1 MKNLQSIFKYHCL
14 RKRFK
19 KLKDLRD
26 YEKFKKYF

>member
-1 MKNLQSIFKYHCL
+1 MNNLQSIFKYHCL

-26 YEKFKKYF
+26 YENL

>member
-26 YEKFKKYF
+26 YENL